1 MSIKTKF
8 YFILLGFGLAVVLS
22 TISSYFVINLITA
35 EYDSTMNN
43 VKVNGV
49 YYKKIVMAK
58 DLIAD
63 ILPPPMY
70 IVESYL
76 LCNLMYSEK
85 NPSKLDKLIKKSYT
99 LKEEYITRENVWIK
113 DLPDGD
119 MKNYLL
125 NNSKDAAYSFFK
137 VRDEEFIPALK
148 AGDYIRA
155 NRILLTDL
163 NTKFEEHKQ
172 FIETV
177 VAYANKFA
185 TNNEKESKE
194 YQSQSAVFIKD
205 MISQNNL
212 LLISVNLVILII
224 LSYITLK
231 IIAKFIKN
239 LSSATT
245 RLVNIS
251 EGNF

>member
-22 TISSYFVINLITA
+22 TISSYFVIKSITV
-35 EYDSTMNN
+35 EYDSTLNN

-49 YYKKIVMAK
+49 YYQKIVMAK

-85 NPSKLDKLIKKSYT
+85 NPAKLDKLIQKSYA
-99 LKEEYITRENVWIK
+99 LKDEYLTREKVWSK

-125 NNSKDAAYSFFK
+125 NNSKESAYSFFK
-137 VRDEEFIPALK
+137 VRDEQFIPAIK
-148 AGDYIRA
+148 SDDYARA
-155 NRILLTDL
+155 NKVLLGEL
-163 NTKFEEHKQ
+163 NSKFEEHKQ

-177 VAYANKFA
+177 VGYANEFA
-185 TNNEKESKE
+185 TKNEGESKN
-194 YQSQSAVFIKD
+194 YQSQSSVFIKD

-212 LLISVNLVILII
+212 LLISVNLIILII

-231 IIAKFIKN
+231 IIGKFIKSLN
-239 LSSATT
+239 SATT